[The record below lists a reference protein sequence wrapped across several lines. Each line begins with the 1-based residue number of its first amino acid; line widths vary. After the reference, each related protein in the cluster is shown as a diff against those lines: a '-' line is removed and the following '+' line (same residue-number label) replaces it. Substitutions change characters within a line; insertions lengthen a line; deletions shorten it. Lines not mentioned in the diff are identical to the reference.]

1 MHTVTAQ
8 FTILPGKEAEA
19 EAAIKKVVSEV
30 DKNEPGAVAYHWH
43 RHKKDPTQILVFEI
57 WADDAAV
64 DAHRGTPYLS
74 EFQSLFGTVFDP
86 NSVKLTRW
94 DRIAALDRP

>member
-1 MHTVTAQ
+1 MHTTTAQ

-43 RHKKDPTQILVFEI
+43 RNKKDPMQILVFEI
-57 WADDAAV
+57 WKDDEAV
-64 DAHRGTPYLS
+64 EKHRGTPYLT

-86 NSVKLTRW
+86 ASVKLTRYE
-94 DRIAALDRP
+94 RIAAVER